1 MKLKICDNKTCEWY
15 RIGIINNC
23 MIGDDIEKCKK
34 VKMVEVDMKTYY
46 QEEWGGNDNTEQNKL
61 RLSSA
66 YLPP

>member
-15 RIGIINNC
+15 RIGLINNC

-46 QEEWGGNDNTEQNKL
+46 QEEWGGNDNTE
-61 RLSSA
+61 
-66 YLPP
+66 